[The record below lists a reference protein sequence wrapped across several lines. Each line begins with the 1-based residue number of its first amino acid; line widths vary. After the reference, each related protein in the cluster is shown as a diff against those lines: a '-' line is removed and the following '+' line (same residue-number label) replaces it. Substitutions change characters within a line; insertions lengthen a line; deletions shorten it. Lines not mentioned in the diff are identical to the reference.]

1 MPKKSKKEETQ
12 ESKFTQLESILASI
26 RETVIVADPDG
37 KIILANP
44 ASEIVTGLPSQDILG
59 HNLREVINF
68 DCTKTDVAWFFPEAL
83 QGCRAVKLPEGCS
96 AVRPTGDPL
105 PIAATTTP
113 FFSADGEY
121 VGIVLNIRDLTEEF
135 KAKKRQYEFLSFVSH
150 QLRQPFSSLRL
161 GLESLLSQKKPLV
174 EHDREV
180 ISDLHGVVLRFID
193 FINDLIKVSRL
204 EEGRIEI
211 KKEDVDVKEI
221 AMGVIGD
228 LKDIAISK
236 NVDVLPFPGAKKE
249 ESFIIN
255 SDRERLRDVLSNLI
269 ANAILYNRPRG
280 DVTIEAKIIS
290 SKEMEETI
298 LKTRGGIDVVQRIR
312 LVTEEKFAYATPSP
326 TASADANLP
335 AQAGALAGKKE
346 IGDKFLLITV
356 SDSGMGIPSYEQSRV
371 FETFYRGRNVVRK
384 GLKGT
389 GLGLS
394 IVRARVE
401 RLGGWI
407 TFESQEDVGSAFYLV
422 FPAGNTK

>member
-12 ESKFTQLESILASI
+12 ENKFTQLESILASI
-26 RETVIVADPDG
+26 RETVIVADPEG

-44 ASEIVTGLPSQDILG
+44 ASEIVTGLPPQDVLG

-68 DCTKTDVAWFFPEAL
+68 DCAKTDVAWFFPEAL
-83 QGCRAVKLPEGCS
+83 EGWRAIKLPEGCS
-96 AVRPTGDPL
+96 VVRPTGDPL
-105 PIAATTTP
+105 PVAATTTP
-113 FFSADGEY
+113 FFSPKGEY
-121 VGIVLNIRDLTEEF
+121 SGVVLNIRDLTEEF
-135 KAKKRQYEFLSFVSH
+135 KTKKRQYEFLSFVSH

-161 GLESLLSQKKPLV
+161 GLEGLLSQKNPLV

-180 ISDLHGVVLRFID
+180 INDLHGVVLRFID

-211 KKEDVDVKEI
+211 KKEEVDVKEI

-236 NVDVLPFPGAKKE
+236 NVDVRPFPGVKEE

-255 SDRERLRDVLSNLI
+255 SDKERLRDILSNLI

-280 DVTIEAKIIS
+280 DVTIEAKITS
-290 SKEMEETI
+290 NKEMEETI

-312 LVTEEKFAYATPSP
+312 LVAKE
-326 TASADANLP
+326 
-335 AQAGALAGKKE
+335 KKE

-356 SDSGMGIPSYEQSRV
+356 SDSGLGIPSYEQSRV

-394 IVRARVE
+394 IVRSMVE

-407 TFESQEDVGSAFYLV
+407 TFESQEDVGTAFYLV
-422 FPAGNTK
+422 FPQVNK

>member
-12 ESKFTQLESILASI
+12 ENKFTQLESILASI
-26 RETVIVADPDG
+26 RETVIVADPKG

-44 ASEIVTGLPSQDILG
+44 ASEIVTGLPAQDVLG

-83 QGCRAVKLPEGCS
+83 EGWRAVKLPEGCS
-96 AVRPTGDPL
+96 AIRPTGDPL
-105 PIAATTTP
+105 PVAATTTP
-113 FFSADGEY
+113 FFSVDGEY
-121 VGIVLNIRDLTEEF
+121 SGVVLNIRDLTEEF

-161 GLESLLSQKKPLV
+161 GLESLLSQKIPLV

-180 ISDLHGVVLRFID
+180 INDLHGVVLRFID

-204 EEGRIEI
+204 EEGRIEV
-211 KKEDVDVKEI
+211 KKEEVDVKEI
-221 AMGVIGD
+221 VMGVIGD

-236 NVDVLPFPGAKKE
+236 NVDVRPFPGVKEE

-255 SDRERLRDVLSNLI
+255 SDKERLRDILSNLI

-280 DVTIEAKIIS
+280 DVTIEAKTIS
-290 SKEMEETI
+290 NKEMEEI
-298 LKTRGGIDVVQRIR
+298 ISKTRGGIDVVQRIR
-312 LVTEEKFAYATPSP
+312 LIAEEK
-326 TASADANLP
+326 
-335 AQAGALAGKKE
+335 KE
-346 IGDKFLLITV
+346 VGDKFLLVTV
-356 SDSGMGIPSYEQSRV
+356 SDSGLGIPTDEQARV

-394 IVRARVE
+394 IVRSMVE

-422 FPAGNTK
+422 FPAGKTK